1 MTVFILSIISCT
13 FAIMSSKRLFLFL
26 FGIVSVIGIKAQY
39 YIQCEDTCN
48 HIHGLD
54 MSHYQG
60 DVWWE
65 KVAENSNHK
74 LNYVYL
80 KATEAGHKN

>member
-1 MTVFILSIISCT
+1 MAVFILSIISCT

-65 KVAENSNHK
+65 KSCGEQ
-74 LNYVYL
+74 
-80 KATEAGHKN
+80 